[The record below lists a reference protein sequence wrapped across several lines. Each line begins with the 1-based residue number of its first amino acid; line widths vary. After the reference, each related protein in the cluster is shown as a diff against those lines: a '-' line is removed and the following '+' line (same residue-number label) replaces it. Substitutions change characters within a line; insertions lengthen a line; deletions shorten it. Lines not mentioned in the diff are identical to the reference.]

1 MVMNDQS
8 ANPFDELPHPSAAKR
23 SIGNSSIN
31 TTAALGSRSKA
42 TLDERFM
49 T

>member
-8 ANPFDELPHPSAAKR
+8 DDSPHPSAAKR
-23 SIGNSSIN
+23 SIGKSSIN

-42 TLDERFM
+42 TLDECFIA
-49 T
+49 